1 MFDLTTEQLF
11 DMLSHMDRTPV
22 RVTPGPYGHG
32 STALRL
38 RRATAVASQEAGNMA
53 KLTTP
58 ARVVVLLTAIAVLLV
73 LLLANAVGASVSDD
87 TTGFTTHQVV
97 GGDTLW
103 DIASEHTVPGEDV
116 RRVVFEIQRLN
127 DLDGSVIIPGQV
139 LRVPI
144 PG

>member
-1 MFDLTTEQLF
+1 
-11 DMLSHMDRTPV
+11 
-22 RVTPGPYGHG
+22 
-32 STALRL
+32 
-38 RRATAVASQEAGNMA
+38 MA
-53 KLTTP
+53 ELTTP
-58 ARVVVLLTAIAVLLV
+58 ARVVVLLTAIVLLLV

-87 TTGFTTHQVV
+87 GTVQGTYRVV

-103 DIASEHTVPGEDV
+103 DIASGYTVPGEDV

-127 DLDGSVIIPGQV
+127 DLDGSVIIPGQM

>member
-1 MFDLTTEQLF
+1 
-11 DMLSHMDRTPV
+11 
-22 RVTPGPYGHG
+22 
-32 STALRL
+32 
-38 RRATAVASQEAGNMA
+38 MA

>member
-1 MFDLTTEQLF
+1 
-11 DMLSHMDRTPV
+11 
-22 RVTPGPYGHG
+22 
-32 STALRL
+32 
-38 RRATAVASQEAGNMA
+38 MA

-58 ARVVVLLTAIAVLLV
+58 ARVVVLLTAIVLLPV

-87 TTGFTTHQVV
+87 ATIHSTYRVV

-103 DIASEHTVPGEDV
+103 DIASEYTVAGEDV
-116 RRVVFEIQRLN
+116 RRVVFEIRRLN

>member
-1 MFDLTTEQLF
+1 MT
-11 DMLSHMDRTPV
+11 
-22 RVTPGPYGHG
+22 
-32 STALRL
+32 
-38 RRATAVASQEAGNMA
+38 

-58 ARVVVLLTAIAVLLV
+58 ARVVVLLTAIVLLLV

-87 TTGFTTHQVV
+87 ATVHSTYQVV

-103 DIASEHTVPGEDV
+103 DIASEYTVPGEDV
-116 RRVVFEIQRLN
+116 RRVVFEIRRLN